1 LIKPVSW
8 KTHMELVSSSDLQA
22 IHEASLRIMER
33 TGLFMPLS
41 PERQEQA
48 GDLGLRVDRDTHRVC
63 FPPAVVEAAIR
74 QAPRSYTLCGRNPE
88 NDLVLDGRHG
98 YLSLDGCGTDVVDM
112 ETGEVRPSTLA
123 DLEAAIRIADAL
135 PQISFLWPVVSA
147 RDCPASVQPLYE
159 LQAMLTQSSKHAQ
172 AMTVVDPLNARA
184 TVEIAA
190 EVAGGRKALRDR
202 PVVSTFQ
209 CSFSPLSYERNALE
223 AAFVFGEAGI
233 PTGFLD
239 MTIGCGTAPA
249 TVAGNAALANA
260 EVLAG
265 ITLFELFYPGAPTF
279 YGSCSTMME
288 LRSGGVTCGGPED
301 LLLQAVACQLARL
314 YGFPSSIGTFA
325 TGAKIGDWH
334 AGVDNALS
342 CAVSQ
347 LCGAD
352 LMSGA
357 GLLNAARIFSF
368 EQLIMDCEIHD
379 LIQAFVQGFAVNPET
394 LAEDVIYAVGPRSHF
409 LTAAHTRAHLR
420 EIWQPKVMDRSTW
433 DDWVKKGRPSAK
445 DKARAMAKQILASH
459 APEPPACA
467 DRIREIIE
475 DYSKRKQD

>member
-1 LIKPVSW
+1 
-8 KTHMELVSSSDLQA
+8 
-22 IHEASLRIMER
+22 MER
-33 TGLFMPLS
+33 TGLIMPLS
-41 PERQEQA
+41 PARQEQA
-48 GDLGLRVDRDTHRVC
+48 RDLGLRVDKDTPRIC
-63 FPPAVVEAAIR
+63 FPPAVVEAALR

-98 YLSLDGCGTDVVDM
+98 YLSLDGCGTDVVDL

-147 RDCPASVQPLYE
+147 RDCPANVQPLYE

-184 TVEIAA
+184 TIEIAA
-190 EVAGGRKALRDR
+190 EVAGGRQALRNR
-202 PVVSTFQ
+202 PIVSTFQ

-223 AAFVFGEAGI
+223 AAFLFGEAGI

-265 ITLFELFYPGAPTF
+265 ITLFELFFPGAPTF

-301 LLLQAVACQLARL
+301 LLLQAVACQLARF
-314 YGFPSSIGTFA
+314 YGLPSSIGTFA
-325 TGAKIGDWH
+325 TGAKTGDWH
-334 AGVDNALS
+334 AGVENALS
-342 CAVSQ
+342 GAVSQ

-368 EQLIMDCEIHD
+368 EQLIMDCEIFD
-379 LIQAFVQGFAVNPET
+379 IVRAVVQGFAVTADT
-394 LAEDVIYAVGPRSHF
+394 LAEDVIHSIGPRSHF

-420 EIWQPKVMDRSTW
+420 EIWQPTVMDRTTW
-433 DDWVKKGRPSAK
+433 DEWIKKGKPSAN
-445 DKARAMAKQILASH
+445 DKARERAKQILASH
-459 APEPPACA
+459 VPEPLPSAS
-467 DRIREIIE
+467 RIREIIE
-475 DYSKRKQD
+475 DYRRKRS

>member
-1 LIKPVSW
+1 MIKPVSW
-8 KTHMELVSSSDLQA
+8 KTHLELVPGLELQA

-33 TGLFMPLS
+33 TGLVMPLS

-48 GDLGLRVDRDTHRVC
+48 GDMGLRVERDTHRVR
-63 FPPAVVEAAIR
+63 FPPAVVETALR
-74 QAPRSYTLCGRNPE
+74 RAPRGYILCGRNPE

-98 YLSLDGCGTDVVDM
+98 YLSLDGCGTDVLDL
-112 ETGEVRPSTLA
+112 ETGQVRPSTLA
-123 DLEAAIRIADAL
+123 DLEAAVRIADAL

-172 AMTVVDPLNARA
+172 AMTVVDAWNARA

-190 EVAGGRKALRDR
+190 EVAGGRQALRER
-202 PVVSTFQ
+202 PIVSTFQ
-209 CSFSPLSYERNALE
+209 CSFSPLSYERSALE

-233 PTGFLD
+233 PTGFMD

-265 ITLFELFYPGAPTF
+265 ITLFELFYPGTPTF

-301 LLLQAVACQLARL
+301 LLLQAVACQLARF
-314 YGFPSSIGTFA
+314 YGLPSSIGTFA
-325 TGAKIGDWH
+325 TGAKTGDWH
-334 AGVDNALS
+334 AGVENALS
-342 CAVSQ
+342 GAVSQ

-352 LMSGA
+352 MMSGA
-357 GLLNAARIFSF
+357 GLLNAARLFSF
-368 EQLIMDCEIHD
+368 EQLLMDCEIHD
-379 LIQAFVQGFAVNPET
+379 LIRAVVQGFAVNPET
-394 LAEDVIYAVGPRSHF
+394 LAEDVIHSIGPRSHF
-409 LTAAHTRAHLR
+409 LTAPHTRAHLR
-420 EIWQPKVMDRSTW
+420 EIWQPTVMDRTSW
-433 DDWVKKGRPSAK
+433 GEWVRQGRPSANE
-445 DKARAMAKQILASH
+445 KARERAKQILASH
-459 APEPPACA
+459 VPEPLPCA
-467 DRIREIIE
+467 SRIREIIE
-475 DYSKRKQD
+475 DYGRKRS

>member
-1 LIKPVSW
+1 MIKPVLW
-8 KTHMELVSSSDLQA
+8 KTHLELVSGPEIRA

-33 TGLFMPLS
+33 TGLIMPLS

-48 GDLGLRVDRDTHRVC
+48 ADLGLRVDRDTHRVC
-63 FPPAVVEAAIR
+63 FPPETVEAALR

-98 YLSLDGCGTDVVDM
+98 YLSLDGCGADVLDL
-112 ETGEVRPSTLA
+112 ETGQVRPSTLA

-135 PQISFLWPVVSA
+135 PQVSFLWPVVSA
-147 RDCPASVQPLYE
+147 RDCPANVQPLYE

-172 AMTVVDPLNARA
+172 TMTVVDTLNARG

-190 EVAGGRKALRDR
+190 EVAGGRKALRER
-202 PVVSTFQ
+202 PVISNFQ
-209 CSFSPLSYERNALE
+209 CSFSPLSYEKNALE

-233 PTGFLD
+233 PTGFMV

-265 ITLFELFYPGAPTF
+265 ITLFELFFPGVPTF
-279 YGSCSTMME
+279 YGSCATMME
-288 LRSGGVTCGGPED
+288 LHSGGVTCGGPED
-301 LLLQAVACQLARL
+301 LLLQAAGCQLARF
-314 YGFPSSIGTFA
+314 YGIPSSIGTFA
-325 TGAKIGDWH
+325 TGAKTGDWH
-334 AGVDNALS
+334 AGVENALS
-342 CAVSQ
+342 GAVSQ

-352 LMSGA
+352 MMSGA
-357 GLLNAARIFSF
+357 GLLNAARLFSF

-379 LIQAFVQGFAVNPET
+379 LVRAVVQGFSVNPDT
-394 LAEDVIYAVGPRSHF
+394 LAEDVIHATGPRSHF
-409 LTAAHTRAHLR
+409 LTAGHTRAHLR
-420 EIWQPKVMDRSTW
+420 EIWQPTVMDRTSW
-433 DDWVKKGRPSAK
+433 GEWVKQGRPSANE
-445 DKARAMAKQILASH
+445 KARERARKILASH
-459 APEPPACA
+459 VPEPLPCA

-475 DYSKRKQD
+475 DFGRKRS